1 MSMPWPIVPYV
12 LKAILLFLL
21 FCMGSSRLAAQA
33 APAGRAAMPASAHL
47 TAEEDHRRLLGLLG
61 IKELRPGEEKDANWD
76 EAKAN
81 VYTNLPDVLTE
92 RSGKRVVTAAE
103 WWNERRPEIVAD
115 FDREVL
121 GRTPA
126 NLPGV
131 TWQVV
136 STTPEKMGDVDV
148 VTKRLAGHVDNS
160 AYPRIAV
167 TIDAT
172 LTVPAHAAGP
182 VPVVMELAF
191 AGEYK
196 ASLARPLSEVSSG
209 ALGDYGQTWV
219 HQVLARGLGFAV
231 LSPMSFQADDGGGLT
246 EGIIGL
252 MNKGLPRG
260 VDDWG
265 TLKAWAWGAS
275 RLLDYLETDKSVDA
289 SHVAI
294 QGHSRLGKTA
304 LVAMAYDPRFAV
316 LYTSSS
322 GEGGAKLYRHIY
334 GEPISHL
341 MSARLYQWMAGNLL
355 KYAGPLNPGDLPVDN
370 HELIALCAPRPVFVG
385 AGRSE
390 RNQPGKPGD
399 GWADARGMFLA
410 EVAAGPVYK
419 LLGKKDLGTEEFP
432 AIETALTGGDL
443 GFRQHTG
450 GHTPAP
456 NWPAFLDFAERYLH
470 GPGAVK

>member
-1 MSMPWPIVPYV
+1 M
-12 LKAILLFLL
+12 
-21 FCMGSSRLAAQA
+21 
-33 APAGRAAMPASAHL
+33 
-47 TAEEDHRRLLGLLG
+47 
-61 IKELRPGEEKDANWD
+61 
-76 EAKAN
+76 
-81 VYTNLPDVLTE
+81 
-92 RSGKRVVTAAE
+92 VTAAE

-252 MNKGLPRG
+252 MNKGLP
-260 VDDWG
+260 
-265 TLKAWAWGAS
+265 
-275 RLLDYLETDKSVDA
+275 
-289 SHVAI
+289 
-294 QGHSRLGKTA
+294 Q
-304 LVAMAYDPRFAV
+304 
-316 LYTSSS
+316 
-322 GEGGAKLYRHIY
+322 
-334 GEPISHL
+334 
-341 MSARLYQWMAGNLL
+341 Q
-355 KYAGPLNPGDLPVDN
+355 
-370 HELIALCAPRPVFVG
+370 
-385 AGRSE
+385 
-390 RNQPGKPGD
+390 
-399 GWADARGMFLA
+399 
-410 EVAAGPVYK
+410 
-419 LLGKKDLGTEEFP
+419 
-432 AIETALTGGDL
+432 
-443 GFRQHTG
+443 
-450 GHTPAP
+450 
-456 NWPAFLDFAERYLH
+456 
-470 GPGAVK
+470 